1 MIRSGWAS
9 LVPSRLGLLGVLL
22 LVGLLAVGIPPA
34 RADIDPDAGTSG
46 GRFFLVNFGARAH
59 GMGQAYTAQSGDL
72 FALQW
77 NAAAPAG
84 MYSDQLVAQQT
95 DFLLDMNMKYVGL
108 GHASLGDFEVSG
120 FGGFFDKGDLQGA
133 AETSGGAFDGFTGTF
148 QASDYQLGLNVARP
162 LGEDV
167 RFGVNLKY
175 LRSRIEDFEA
185 SAFAVDGG
193 IQWDVT
199 PRLSYGLAVQN
210 IGQDLTFVNQDDP
223 LPRTFNTGFAYR
235 MNLGRYLDAETSLDV
250 RKPRDNSTGV
260 RIGQE
265 LDVLNMIAFRVG
277 YSSSDTLRNGFSFGA
292 GFRQDRFSVDYAFR
306 PSGEFFDARQT
317 FSLNL
322 FF

>member
-1 MIRSGWAS
+1 MIRFGGSFFG
-9 LVPSRLGLLGVLL
+9 SRSGLLVVLV
-22 LVGLLAVGIPPA
+22 LVGVLAVGVPAA

-59 GMGQAYTAQSGDL
+59 GMGQAYTAQSNDL

-84 MYSDQLVAQQT
+84 MNSNQLVAQQT
-95 DFLLDMNMKYVGL
+95 DFLLDMDMKYVGL
-108 GHASLGDFEVSG
+108 GHVSVGGFEVSG

-133 AETSGGAFDGFTGTF
+133 AETSGGAFGGFTGTF

-162 LGEDV
+162 LGENV
-167 RFGVNLKY
+167 RFGMNLKY

-193 IQWDVT
+193 LQWDVT

-210 IGQDLTFVNQDDP
+210 IGQDLTFVNQEDP
-223 LPRTFNTGFAYR
+223 LPRTINSGISYR
-235 MNLGRYLDAETSLDV
+235 MPLGRYIDYETNLDV
-250 RKPRDNSTGV
+250 RKPRDNSLGV
-260 RIGQE
+260 RVGQE
-265 LDVLNMIAFRVG
+265 LDVLDMIAFRVG
-277 YSSSDTLRNGFSFGA
+277 YSSNDTLREGFSFGA
-292 GFRQDRFSVDYAFR
+292 GFRQDSFSVDYAFR